1 MLTFKH
7 GADLPDTQAPE
18 GGKLPKGELQKE
30 QRDATKHQHDEVWEH
45 EGTCN
50 TQMPTVTEPFYP
62 DTLVF

>member
-50 TQMPTVTEPFYP
+50 TQMPTVT
-62 DTLVF
+62 